1 MGTTKLWNP
10 TQGGEIREFSGLP
23 NSLFS
28 LGALNLFPL
37 SFPLLREHI
46 LFRTASETGTKIE

>member
-10 TQGGEIREFSGLP
+10 TQGGEIHLSFRLAKL
-23 NSLFS
+23 LFI

-46 LFRTASETGTKIE
+46 LFHTASETGTKIE